1 MNIHKITDH
10 LPFARDDRFG
20 EIVRFAIVG
29 ATATLI
35 QYGVYWLLMHWS
47 HDTGTAGTAQSASLH
62 AGHVWPTIAMTI
74 AYLVSFVFNFIA
86 STHYTFHVKA
96 NMKRGA
102 GFALSHIVNY
112 FLQMATLN
120 TFLAIGVPKMWAPI
134 PMFCICVPTN
144 FLLVRFFL
152 KRK

>member
-86 STHYTFHVKA
+86 STRYTFRVKA

-102 GFALSHIVNY
+102 GFALSHVVNY
-112 FLQMATLN
+112 FSRWPRSISSLPSAYRRCGRPYPCSVYA
-120 TFLAIGVPKMWAPI
+120 FPPI
-134 PMFCICVPTN
+134 SCWYVSS
-144 FLLVRFFL
+144 
-152 KRK
+152 